1 MEKEILTPEE
11 IKDHLNDA
19 NWLLEH
25 NIVTRRP
32 ASDWRPIEDCFPDA
46 GNCWLTIQLDN
57 GQKYV
62 DKGIV
67 NAWMIDNGVKRKY
80 PCVIAWMPC
89 EIPPEPYEEETKE
102 KKKNKISIFA
112 AECAEF
118 PDMGECHRDVPNL
131 ETAFRLYDAIPSER
145 MHAGKCI
152 GFALMSEKDIEAEY
166 ILMSGEKIY
175 DWLLDD
181 RYLKTIPEAQ
191 EVIKECIRILAE
203 RKERRN

>member
-1 MEKEILTPEE
+1 MKKPTSEE
-11 IKDHLNDA
+11 IKEHLNDA

-25 NIVTRRP
+25 KIVTCRP
-32 ASDWRPIEDCFPDA
+32 ASDWRPIEDCVPDA
-46 GNCWLTIQLDN
+46 GKCWLTIQLDN

-62 DKGIV
+62 EKGIV
-67 NAWMIDNGVKRKY
+67 DARMIDNGIKRNY

-89 EIPPEPYEEETKE
+89 EIPPKPYEEEAKV
-102 KKKNKISIFA
+102 KVKNKISLFV

-118 PDMGECHRDVPNL
+118 PDMGECNRDVPNL

-152 GFALMSEKDIEAEY
+152 GFDLMNGSNVDGEY
-166 ILMSGEKIY
+166 ILMSGEKIE

-191 EVIKECIRILAE
+191 EVIKDCTRILAE